1 MKLKMSITILG
12 IIIISIFSQT
22 IAVGQSTIH
31 LVNPNLKG
39 FYPDSGIVQ
48 EAVFLFKHVSN
59 QVY

>member
-12 IIIISIFSQT
+12 IIIISIFSQI

-48 EAVFLFKHVSN
+48 VAVFFI
-59 QVY
+59 